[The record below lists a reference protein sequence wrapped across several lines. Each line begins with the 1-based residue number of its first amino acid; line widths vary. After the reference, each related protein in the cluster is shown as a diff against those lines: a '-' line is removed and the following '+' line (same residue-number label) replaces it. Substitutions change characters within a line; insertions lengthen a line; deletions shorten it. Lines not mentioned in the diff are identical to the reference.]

1 MITQNWLITQ
11 FEQWPTAKLLPCARN
26 ARTDSEA
33 QIGQI
38 AASIKEFGFT
48 NPILAGADGVIVSGH
63 GRLAAAQHLGLESVP
78 VIVLDHL
85 SAT

>member
-1 MITQNWLITQ
+1 MLYEIITQNWLITQ

-38 AASIKEFGFT
+38 VASIKEF
-48 NPILAGADGVIVSGH
+48 
-63 GRLAAAQHLGLESVP
+63 
-78 VIVLDHL
+78 VLP
-85 SAT
+85 SRF

>member
-48 NPILAGADGVIVSGH
+48 KPILTGADRCRQS
-63 GRLAAAQHLGLESVP
+63 AAGMGAQARG
-78 VIVLDHL
+78 
-85 SAT
+85 